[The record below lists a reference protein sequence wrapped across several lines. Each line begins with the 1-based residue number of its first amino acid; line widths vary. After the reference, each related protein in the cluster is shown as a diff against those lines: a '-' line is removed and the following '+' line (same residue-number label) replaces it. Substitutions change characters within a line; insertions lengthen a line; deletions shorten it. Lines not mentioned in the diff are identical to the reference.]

1 MKRALLFI
9 FLISAVGLNANYN
22 HWNISGEVRCANV
35 VSEEMEIDLM
45 ADNEGIIGNNLSE
58 PVNHYYPNQQIKS
71 NIECGNPPSHYTPC
85 WADDILIWDNWNLG
99 NAPVAF
105 DYDEDGFLYI
115 AAITKTSYQDDSVIF
130 LKSTDNGYT
139 WNQFW
144 LLHSSQNI
152 EMWDFDM
159 RVGHV
164 GSDPHVY
171 VVLFDSNYTDGQREM
186 WFFDYNQATSI
197 TSMDFFDPDTHSQF
211 ESPFHVA
218 MDITDE
224 ATPKIWITYNR
235 YYSSTA
241 AWNSV
246 YSTDGGSTWNII
258 THSISDG
265 CSYSDVCMGPDDY
278 VYIVNIYTESSNR
291 VRMNERQFT
300 IYGSYYDVSP
310 TAAEDRYYPS
320 VASEMGAAYGSNV
333 VHVLYQTGSGTT
345 GRIKNSYTTD
355 GGTNWTIDEFWS
367 PIGDVQATRPY
378 VRCGWETDQF
388 ISIATRTDWDSLAT
402 AWSVDESWGAVTYVN
417 DHRPTGEITS
427 QGIVRTSTGRQ
438 LIYREWGSDNLWYD
452 RFDMANS
459 VEEITQGSGQV
470 MNITNNGSQVDIRFS
485 LNQPQPVSINL
496 VDVSGRTVR
505 NLLNQNLSSGDHN
518 LSYDLSGLNGS
529 YIVNFRAGSQTS
541 SEKIFLF

>member
-1 MKRALLFI
+1 MRTSMLLI
-9 FLISAVGLNANYN
+9 ILMMAVSLAANNAM
-22 HWNISGEVRCANV
+22 WNGSTETRSANV
-35 VSEEMEIDLM
+35 VSYDLTE
-45 ADNEGIIGNNLSE
+45 DVLEYLPGSS
-58 PVNHYYPNQQIKS
+58 NHDQTQQPTDIETRTDPSYYA
-71 NIECGNPPSHYTPC
+71 PC
-85 WADDILIWDNWNLG
+85 WANDLLVSSQWNL
-99 NAPVAF
+99 AARSKIAI
-105 DYDEDGFLYI
+105 DYDTDGYI
-115 AAITKTSYQDDSVIF
+115 YVAALTASPGDDDDSIIIM
-130 LKSTDNGYT
+130 KSTDNGNS
-139 WNQFW
+139 WGQLFVLNNVNSLQF
-144 LLHSSQNI
+144 I
-152 EMWDFDM
+152 DFDM
-159 RVGHV
+159 KVDRNNTDPLIYMVL
-164 GSDPHVY
+164 SDTNITNV
-171 VVLFDSNYTDGQREM
+171 QQEM
-186 WFFDYNQATSI
+186 WFFIINQTTSTI
-197 TSMDFFDPDTHSQF
+197 TPVLFDPDTSTNF
-211 ESPFHVA
+211 VSPTNVA
-218 MDITDE
+218 MDITDD
-224 ATPKIWITYNR
+224 ATPQIWITYNR
-235 YYSSTA
+235 ITA
-241 AWNSV
+241 TTGWSSV
-246 YSTDGGSTWNII
+246 YSTDGGSTWNYQS
-258 THSISDG
+258 HSASNGGGG
-265 CSYSDVCMGPDDY
+265 CDVCVGPDDY

-529 YIVNFRAGSQTS
+529 YIVNFQAGNLNS
-541 SEKIFLF
+541 SEKIFIF